1 MVHAMG
7 KLHRLDITETI
18 ALSELV
24 RLARM
29 GFIFAIERDGKEVVR
44 LIPEFPTSEEERRRL
59 PPG

>member
-7 KLHRLDITETI
+7 KLYRLDITETV

-29 GFIFAIERDGKEVVR
+29 GFVFVIERDGKEVVR
-44 LIPEFPTSEEERRRL
+44 LIPEFPASERERRRP